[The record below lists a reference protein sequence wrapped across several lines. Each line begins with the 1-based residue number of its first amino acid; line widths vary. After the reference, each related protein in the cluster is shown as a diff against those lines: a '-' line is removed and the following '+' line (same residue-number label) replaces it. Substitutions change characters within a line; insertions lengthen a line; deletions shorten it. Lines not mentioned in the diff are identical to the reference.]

1 MTILQNEGSRMKN
14 RIWILTVLSV
24 FALVLAGCGAKSY
37 ADGTYTAQSEVYDG
51 LADESGDEGGDGYG
65 VVTITVKDNK
75 IVDCQ
80 FTTYMTDGTVKG
92 EDYGK
97 QNGEIA
103 NQDYYNKA
111 QRAVQASQNYADQL
125 TAKGNLDDVDAIS
138 GATISYDEF
147 TEAVELALKQA
158 EN

>member
-1 MTILQNEGSRMKN
+1 MKK
-14 RIWILTVLSV
+14 RVIPIMAAGL
-24 FALVLAGCGAKSY
+24 LAVSMAVGCSSNYK
-37 ADGTYTAQSEVYDG
+37 DGTYTAQSSVFEG
-51 LADESGDEGGDGYG
+51 IEDEEFGEENGDGYG
-65 VVTITVKDNK
+65 EVTITVKDNK

-97 QNGEIA
+97 QDGAIA

-125 TAKGNLDDVDAIS
+125 AAKGDLKEVDAIS
-138 GATISYDEF
+138 GATISYNEF
-147 TEAVELALKQA
+147 NEAVKLALKQA
-158 EN
+158 K